1 MPMVRGA
8 QLGLQLVQQQQQKH
22 HHQQQQQQQAAEVT
36 VPSFFLCPIS
46 LELMRDPVTLST
58 GMSYDRES
66 IEKWLSSGR
75 NTCPTTN
82 QTLEPSNQELIPN
95 HTLRRLIQ
103 AWCVANKEYGV
114 ERIPTP
120 RQPIDTDQIK
130 RLLRTISSSSPS
142 QQDALGATFMAE
154 ALLKLR
160 TLAKESE
167 RNRRLILEAG
177 APATLASALASL
189 NPTANLSQIGANMAI
204 KEACEDALGTLAVL
218 QLSEG
223 DRKGVSDPRA
233 MACLCWLLTSGSL
246 DAKVNAAEVLCSVCE
261 IDACSKGSVG
271 SAPGA
276 IEGLVNLLKEDLYP
290 RAVHAGLK
298 CLLSLCV
305 PRKNRVVAVE
315 CNAISIL
322 VELLPNA
329 EKRNTE
335 RAFALLEILA
345 NCAEGREAISSHAL
359 AVPMIVKSLLGVS
372 DMATEH
378 AVAALW
384 VVVSYASN
392 RSVINSALQ
401 AGAFNKLLMLLPSN
415 CSPRSKH
422 KARETLKLLNQVWG
436 SYTCRSEENSESMG
450 SQQQQ
455 QQQQQRRSN
464 TGLL

>member
-8 QLGLQLVQQQQQKH
+8 QLGLHLVQTQQK
-22 HHQQQQQQQAAEVT
+22 HQQQQAEVT

-66 IEKWLSSGR
+66 IEKWLTSGR

-130 RLLRTISSSSPS
+130 RLLRTISSSSP
-142 QQDALGATFMAE
+142 QQDAQGATFMAE

-189 NPTANLSQIGANMAI
+189 NPKANLSQIGANMAI

-218 QLSEG
+218 QLSDV
-223 DRKGVSDPRA
+223 DRKGVSDPRS
-233 MACLCWLLTSGSL
+233 MACLCWLLASGSL

-322 VELLPNA
+322 IELLPNA

-378 AVAALW
+378 AVATLW

-455 QQQQQRRSN
+455 QRRSN

>member
-8 QLGLQLVQQQQQKH
+8 QLGLHLVQTQQK
-22 HHQQQQQQQAAEVT
+22 HQQQQQQAEVT

-66 IEKWLSSGR
+66 IEKWLTSGR

-130 RLLRTISSSSPS
+130 RLLRTISSSSP
-142 QQDALGATFMAE
+142 QQDAQGATFMAE

-189 NPTANLSQIGANMAI
+189 NPKANLSQIGANMAI

-218 QLSEG
+218 QLSDV
-223 DRKGVSDPRA
+223 DRKGVSDPRS
-233 MACLCWLLTSGSL
+233 MACLCWLLASGSL

-322 VELLPNA
+322 IELLPNA

-378 AVAALW
+378 AVATLW

-436 SYTCRSEENSESMG
+436 SYTCRSEDNSESMG
-450 SQQQQ
+450 S

>member
-8 QLGLQLVQQQQQKH
+8 QLGLHLVQTQQK
-22 HHQQQQQQQAAEVT
+22 HQQQQQQAEVT

-66 IEKWLSSGR
+66 IEKWLTSGR

-130 RLLRTISSSSPS
+130 RLLRTISSSSP
-142 QQDALGATFMAE
+142 QQDAQGATFMAE

-189 NPTANLSQIGANMAI
+189 NPKANLSQIGANMAI

-218 QLSEG
+218 QLSDV
-223 DRKGVSDPRA
+223 DRKGVSDPRS
-233 MACLCWLLTSGSL
+233 MACLCWLLASGSL

-322 VELLPNA
+322 IELLPNA

-378 AVAALW
+378 AVATLW

-455 QQQQQRRSN
+455 QRRSN

>member
-8 QLGLQLVQQQQQKH
+8 QLGLHLVQTQQK
-22 HHQQQQQQQAAEVT
+22 HQQQQQQAEVT

-66 IEKWLSSGR
+66 IEKWLTSGR

-130 RLLRTISSSSPS
+130 RLLRTISSSSP
-142 QQDALGATFMAE
+142 QQDAQGATFMAE

-189 NPTANLSQIGANMAI
+189 NPKANLSQIGANMAI

-218 QLSEG
+218 QLSDV
-223 DRKGVSDPRA
+223 DRKGVSDPRS
-233 MACLCWLLTSGSL
+233 MACLCWLLASGSL

-261 IDACSKGSVG
+261 IDACSKGSGVG
-271 SAPGA
+271 SRG
-276 IEGLVNLLKEDLYP
+276 
-290 RAVHAGLK
+290 
-298 CLLSLCV
+298 
-305 PRKNRVVAVE
+305 NRGVSE
-315 CNAISIL
+315 L
-322 VELLPNA
+322 VEGGFVPSSCA
-329 EKRNTE
+329 RWVEV
-335 RAFALLEILA
+335 FAL
-345 NCAEGREAISSHAL
+345 
-359 AVPMIVKSLLGVS
+359 
-372 DMATEH
+372 
-378 AVAALW
+378 
-384 VVVSYASN
+384 
-392 RSVINSALQ
+392 
-401 AGAFNKLLMLLPSN
+401 
-415 CSPRSKH
+415 
-422 KARETLKLLNQVWG
+422 TL
-436 SYTCRSEENSESMG
+436 CSEEEPCRG
-450 SQQQQ
+450 C
-455 QQQQQRRSN
+455 
-464 TGLL
+464 GV

>member
-8 QLGLQLVQQQQQKH
+8 HLGLQLVQQQQQKH
-22 HHQQQQQQQAAEVT
+22 QPQQREVT

-66 IEKWLSSGR
+66 IEKWLTSGR

-103 AWCVANKEYGV
+103 AWCVANQEYGV
-114 ERIPTP
+114 ECIPTP

-130 RLLRTISSSSPS
+130 RLLRNIASSSP
-142 QQDALGATFMAE
+142 QQAAFTAE

-167 RNRRLILEAG
+167 RNRRLILDAG

-189 NPTANLSQIGANMAI
+189 NPKADSSQIVRNMAI
-204 KEACEDALGTLAVL
+204 KEACEEALGTLAVL
-218 QLSEG
+218 QLSEV
-223 DRKGVSDPRA
+223 DRKAVSDPRA

-298 CLLSLCV
+298 CLLTLCV

-315 CNAISIL
+315 CNAISVL

-345 NCAEGREAISSHAL
+345 NCAEGREAISGHAL
-359 AVPMIVKSLLGVS
+359 AVPMIVKSLVGVS

-378 AVAALW
+378 AVATLW

-415 CSPRSKH
+415 CSARSKH

-436 SYTCRSEENSESMG
+436 SYTCRSQENSETMG

-455 QQQQQRRSN
+455 QQQHHRRSN
-464 TGLL
+464 TAGLL

>member
-8 QLGLQLVQQQQQKH
+8 QLGLQLVQQQQK
-22 HHQQQQQQQAAEVT
+22 HQQQQHQTEVT

-66 IEKWLSSGR
+66 IEKWLTSGR

-82 QTLEPSNQELIPN
+82 QTLDPSNQELIPN

-120 RQPIDTDQIK
+120 RQPIDTEQIK
-130 RLLRTISSSSPS
+130 RLLRTISSSP
-142 QQDALGATFMAE
+142 QQDAQGATFMAE

-189 NPTANLSQIGANMAI
+189 NPKANLSQIGANMAI

-218 QLSEG
+218 QLSDV

-455 QQQQQRRSN
+455 QQQQRRSN